1 MIYWEGK
8 LIKKRDR
15 EQIFMSDIPKYS
27 AMMASVQVSSANL
40 DAIYQVLNRSYHVLE
55 EKVQPYWMPITRA
68 EY

>member
-1 MIYWEGK
+1 
-8 LIKKRDR
+8 
-15 EQIFMSDIPKYS
+15 MSDIPKYS

-55 EKVQPYWMPITRA
+55 ETVQPYWMPITRA